1 MSGEILEEFHKARR
15 ESRKLSLALA
25 ALRPSVDLTEED
37 REELLRYL
45 GYRKRSAVMEL
56 IRQGDLEGLRSMRER
71 DWLEPQYLAGYRA
84 EAVKLREMEI
94 WACLCENGNV
104 RPPGEKTGRSGGSGA
119 AAASVLCGRIWMLTG
134 KKLRM
139 KLPGMA
145 GILSSLKF
153 RAEERIRYLAGDG
166 FSVYYE
172 KKALLSEYAES
183 PAAVARGLLHLILHN
198 LFFHPVLSDGREERL
213 WNLACDIQAERMLD
227 RWAVRGLS
235 RDGEDY
241 RGYLLKENGLPGRWK
256 STEELYRILQEKRP
270 PEAGMLK
277 LEEAFRVDDHRL
289 WKKFRKKEKK
299 PPEDSGKESGAS
311 SGRAGVSESIRFVRK
326 WNRLRKETGF
336 RPDGS
341 HQKAGTAAGGAAE
354 QVSVRRRKGYDYRRF
369 LERFMICREEVEV
382 DLDSFDYLPYWY
394 SRTHYQGIVFLEP
407 LEYREIHRLDEMM
420 IAIDTSGSCSGQVV
434 RRFLEETYRI
444 LSERGNFFQRMRV
457 HIVQCD
463 SAVQEYTV
471 VHSRDEF
478 LDYMERVTVKGMG
491 GTDFRPVFRLADRL
505 IAGGRIAKLKGLLYF
520 TDGDGVYPAEKPA
533 YETAFIFLNSQ
544 YEKQKIP
551 EWAIRLN
558 LGLKL
563 EDE

>member
-56 IRQGDLEGLRSMRER
+56 IRQGGSGRAPIHAGER
-71 DWLEPQYLAGYRA
+71 LAGA
-84 EAVKLREMEI
+84 AVSGRIPGRSRKASGDGNLGLPLRKRKRS
-94 WACLCENGNV
+94 APRG
-104 RPPGEKTGRSGGSGA
+104 RKPDGPGEAGA

-491 GTDFRPVFRLADRL
+491 GQ
-505 IAGGRIAKLKGLLYF
+505 ISGRCSGLR
-520 TDGDGVYPAEKPA
+520 TV
-533 YETAFIFLNSQ
+533 
-544 YEKQKIP
+544 
-551 EWAIRLN
+551 
-558 LGLKL
+558 
-563 EDE
+563 